1 MNLQTNLLKKGYNP
15 SLSEGSLVT
24 PIFRSSTFCFNTA
37 EEGERSFQ
45 IAYGLDTKKENESPC
60 LIYTR
65 VNNPNMEIVEE
76 KLAVLDNADK
86 SLVFSSGMGAISTT
100 CLTFLKPDDIILFN
114 EPVYGG
120 TEYLF
125 LNILPQYNIRCISF
139 KSGIDKQEF
148 QELITLYQDK
158 VKMIVIETPCN
169 PLTLLT
175 SIKMISQVR
184 NEINRNIIIAVDNT
198 FAGPFY
204 HQPLNLGADLVI
216 YSVTKFIGGHGD
228 LVAGSVSG
236 SENLIQQI
244 KVKRT
249 ILGNIAEP
257 DTCWLIQR
265 SLPTLKLRMD
275 AQQKNA
281 LELVEYLSTQKHV
294 TNIYYP
300 NHQTNSK
307 QQLEI
312 FREEYKG
319 SGSLISFELNQ
330 SKEKIFQFLNSLKI
344 IKLAVSLGSLDTLIQ
359 HPSSM
364 THSDLSIED
373 KNRLGITDNL
383 IRCSVGI
390 EEIQDLIYD
399 LKQSFLVF

>member
-65 VNNPNMEIVEE
+65 VNNPNMEIVED

-100 CLTFLKPDDIILFN
+100 CLTFLKPNDIILFN

-249 ILGNIAEP
+249 ILGNIADP

-281 LELVEYLSTQKHV
+281 LKLVEYLSTQKHV

>member
-65 VNNPNMEIVEE
+65 VNNPNMEIVED

-100 CLTFLKPDDIILFN
+100 CLTFLKPNDIILFN

-120 TEYLF
+120 TEYL
-125 LNILPQYNIRCISF
+125 LLHILPQYNIKCIPF